1 METKNVI
8 IQNYARSIVD
18 AAINISN
25 TAGTFNDNVDENTA
39 IVRTLDVLIESLRS
53 QTAIIQS
60 AIDTYHE

>member
-1 METKNVI
+1 METKNII

-18 AAINISN
+18 AAISISN

-39 IVRTLDVLIESLRS
+39 IVRTLNVLIESLRS
-53 QTAIIQS
+53 QTVIIQS